1 MRDDLEGRFLD
12 ARSSPSSTT
21 LDRDMSTTGT
31 DESGTDETGIT
42 SLEGSQGSIIDLAT
56 SDMIVERTMN
66 DVVL

>member
-1 MRDDLEGRFLD
+1 
-12 ARSSPSSTT
+12 
-21 LDRDMSTTGT
+21 MSTTGT